1 MKVTMVM
8 LSSADGKTTKGDES
22 NIYTWTSVEDQKYF
36 FSLIEKHNL
45 ILMGRSTYEAVRSRI
60 KLQKKKLRI
69 VLTHNPKKY
78 LKQSVKDILEFTDE
92 KPQDLINRLSKK
104 GYKKMLL
111 VGGSIVNGLFLKYN
125 LVNELYLTIEPKI
138 FGSGKSIVEGQ
149 LLDRSLRLISV
160 KKMNKI
166 GTLLLKYKYV
176 Y

>member
-1 MKVTMVM
+1 MVM
-8 LSSADGKTTKGDES
+8 LASVDGKTTQGNNQNVYS
-22 NIYTWTSVEDQKYF
+22 WSSIEDKKHF
-36 FSLIEKHNL
+36 FSLIKKNNL
-45 ILMGRSTYEAVRSRI
+45 IVMGRGTYDASQSII
-60 KLQKKKLRI
+60 KIEKGKLRI
-69 VLTHNPKKY
+69 VLTRIPKKY
-78 LKQSVKDILEFTDE
+78 LNQTIKGQLEFTDE
-92 KPQDLINRLSKK
+92 KPVNLVKRLSRQ

-166 GTLLLKYKYV
+166 GTLLIKYKYV